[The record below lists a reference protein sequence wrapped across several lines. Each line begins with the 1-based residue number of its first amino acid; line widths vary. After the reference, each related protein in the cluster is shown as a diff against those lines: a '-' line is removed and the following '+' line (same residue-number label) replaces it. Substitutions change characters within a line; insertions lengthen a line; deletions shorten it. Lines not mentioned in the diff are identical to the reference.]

1 MVRWRRDGVRRGG
14 GGGGNKKDPFV
25 GKEKEAKKGWKWRRN
40 EVSWEDK
47 GRVCNYCFPP
57 FLHYFSRSFYPKPQV
72 GEDAVSFVAKNN
84 LPSSLTFYS
93 RKNEMWSA
101 IPLNNF
107 PYLGLLL
114 PVLYERPDP
123 LLEGL
128 ELVRL
133 LPKLVLE
140 KGGVSADGAHG
151 GGGGRGRGGGG
162 RRSERNDVQ
171 NVSKCNT

>member
-1 MVRWRRDGVRRGG
+1 MEKRRSEKGKKR
-14 GGGGNKKDPFV
+14 GNKKDPFA
-25 GKEKEAKKGWKWRRN
+25 GKEKEAKKGLEMEK
-40 EVSWEDK
+40 EGGSLEKKK
-47 GRVCNYCFPP
+47 GESVCNYCFPP
-57 FLHYFSRSFYPKPQV
+57 FLHYFSRSFYPKPQG
-72 GEDAVSFVAKNN
+72 GENAVSFVAKNN

-93 RKNEMWSA
+93 RKNKKWSA
-101 IPLNNF
+101 IPLNNLR
-107 PYLGLLL
+107 YLCLRL

-128 ELVRL
+128 ELVGL

-140 KGGVSADGAHG
+140 KGGVSANGALV

-162 RRSERNDVQ
+162 RRRSERNDVQ